1 MFRNNPAYLHN
12 GTQSIYIIRSADFH
26 WNDFCVGVFSER
38 ASPAARVCRR
48 VPQGGRSGDDGGQTL
63 VSRLRSAL
71 ALFSR
76 ARVRRTGDRR
86 GVWVTVD
93 ADASPIIPTSI
104 STYPS
109 SEAFF
114 RRQSITADS
123 GPSARRATRRPIQPV
138 PGKRRRGRRR
148 IKLYIFYIH

>member
-1 MFRNNPAYLHN
+1 MAHN
-12 GTQSIYIIRSADFH
+12 LYIVIYMCIIRSADFH

-86 GVWVTVD
+86 GVWVTGD
-93 ADASPIIPTSI
+93 ADAATAGPIIPTFI
-104 STYPS
+104 GTYPS

-148 IKLYIFYIH
+148 IKIIYILYT

>member
-1 MFRNNPAYLHN
+1 M
-12 GTQSIYIIRSADFH
+12 
-26 WNDFCVGVFSER
+26 GVFSER

-93 ADASPIIPTSI
+93 ADAAAAAGPIIPTSI
-104 STYPS
+104 GTYPS

-148 IKLYIFYIH
+148 IKYYVYFIYIKAHIFRRGRTTPIYIYIYI